1 MGKLINSLT
10 GSRLLI
16 SSLTGSASIMYVES
30 MDRPHNSTSV
40 LEAMP
45 SKLDVKDTHLEFSI
59 YHRLSI
65 SVIYYFQVETI
76 GDAYMVASGL
86 PIRIGNQ
93 HATEISNMSLSIRES
108 VKNFRIRHLPGE
120 SLRIRIGLHSG
131 TVIFYSSRL
140 IHVYS
145 GDAQGTIKTHC

>member
-1 MGKLINSLT
+1 M
-10 GSRLLI
+10 
-16 SSLTGSASIMYVES
+16 SSLTDLASILHVELL
-30 MDRPHNSTSV
+30 DGPRNLTSILSAV
-40 LEAMP
+40 P
-45 SKLDVKDTHLEFSI
+45 GKLNIKNTHLVFSI
-59 YHRLSI
+59 YHRISI
-65 SVIYYFQVETI
+65 SVVYHFQVETI

-131 TVIFYSSRL
+131 NIL
-140 IHVYS
+140 L
-145 GDAQGTIKTHC
+145 

>member
-1 MGKLINSLT
+1 MYCKQLTFSDIQVIAINSFYHK
-10 GSRLLI
+10 I
-16 SSLTGSASIMYVES
+16 SI
-30 MDRPHNSTSV
+30 
-40 LEAMP
+40 
-45 SKLDVKDTHLEFSI
+45 
-59 YHRLSI
+59 I
-65 SVIYYFQVETI
+65 SFHFQVETI

-131 TVIFYSSRL
+131 TVIF
-140 IHVYS
+140 
-145 GDAQGTIKTHC
+145 